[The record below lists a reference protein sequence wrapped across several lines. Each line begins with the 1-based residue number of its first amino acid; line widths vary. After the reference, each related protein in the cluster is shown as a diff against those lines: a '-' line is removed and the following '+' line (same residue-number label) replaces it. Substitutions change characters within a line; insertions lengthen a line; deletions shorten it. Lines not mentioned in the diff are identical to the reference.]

1 MSDLRA
7 VIYLQAGEQMARW
20 QRICGT
26 HVEAR
31 GYELV
36 SIVID
41 GADGAKWPDVLTLLR
56 GDRADVIVVARRD
69 QLPKDRLPRIEV
81 ATEEPTLQL
90 RQRQP
95 VRRPRVIGR

>member
-7 VIYLQAGEQMARW
+7 LIYIPGGEQMTRW
-20 QRICGT
+20 QRICGQ

-31 GYELV
+31 GYRLV

-41 GADGAKWPDVLTLLR
+41 DAGGAKWPNVLTLVR
-56 GDRADVIVVARRD
+56 AGQADVIVVARRD